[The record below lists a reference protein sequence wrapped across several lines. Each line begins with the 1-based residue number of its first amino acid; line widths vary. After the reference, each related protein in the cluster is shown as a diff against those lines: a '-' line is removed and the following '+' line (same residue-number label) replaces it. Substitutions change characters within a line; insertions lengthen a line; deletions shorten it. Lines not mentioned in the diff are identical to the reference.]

1 MRSVVVVQDDDATPI
16 VLNRQ
21 MRFDDSA
28 GVGQVMVHPTS
39 WADVVV
45 LSSFGIVKE
54 DAESIAVPAL

>member
-1 MRSVVVVQDDDATPI
+1 
-16 VLNRQ
+16 

-28 GVGQVMVHPTS
+28 QESAATPVRAHVLIVHERQVMVHPIS

-54 DAESIAVPAL
+54 DAESMAIPAM